1 MLVPRLWT
9 YSPSSLGSPLH
20 QIEYNRQKMVVDA
33 KKMRVLIN
41 GLKHNTSYNF
51 TVTCQESTDGGP
63 RHRVTAKTAPFILLK
78 KPKLD
83 IFAKPEN
90 MLTMSF
96 SPVDVKDVRWAPHA
110 VKM

>member
-1 MLVPRLWT
+1 
-9 YSPSSLGSPLH
+9 
-20 QIEYNRQKMVVDA
+20 MVVDA
-33 KKMRVLIN
+33 KRMRVLIN

-63 RHRVTAKTAPFILLK
+63 RHRVTARTAPFIALK

-83 IFAKPEN
+83 IYAKPEN

-96 SPVDVKDVRWAPHA
+96 SPVDVKDVRWDGHVEHPNNTKNISKRFH
-110 VKM
+110 VKMFVFRVPGTSTS

>member
-1 MLVPRLWT
+1 
-9 YSPSSLGSPLH
+9 
-20 QIEYNRQKMVVDA
+20 MVVDA

-51 TVTCQESTDGGP
+51 TVTCHESTDGGP
-63 RHRVTAKTAPFILLK
+63 RHRVTAKTAPLILLK

-83 IFAKPEN
+83 IFSKPDH

-96 SPVDVKDVRWAPHA
+96 SPVDVKDVR
-110 VKM
+110 